1 MGQRVNLIAMVATVV
16 ATIVLVSTDAAE
28 AYTLFGRLVP
38 IFAFVTGMSVV
49 VNIAAQVGVFDAVTR
64 ALETV
69 APVRAGARRQALWSG
84 LILISIVVTVFLSLD
99 TTAILLTP
107 LAIAVARRNGLNLMA
122 MAFAVVWIANIASL
136 HLPVS
141 NLTNLLA
148 LSGGGFASE
157 LDYITAAWVP
167 ATIATGIAIAAALLI
182 NRLPER
188 VTSTTADRPRR
199 EQPTA
204 DPLLRPSLITL
215 GLLLPALASP
225 IPYWLSS
232 SVAAVVMVVLAGIK
246 RPDLLRVHLI
256 PWPSLLLATAMST
269 VSTAVSVLGGA
280 QLVQAMLDD
289 ATPLTIAT
297 TGAVAANLLNNIPAF
312 LALEP
317 AVTTT
322 QEYLAL
328 LIGVNTGPI
337 ITPWASLATLLWHDQ
352 LLRAGVQIRW
362 RTFILFGL
370 ILAPAAVVI
379 PALSLML

>member
-1 MGQRVNLIAMVATVV
+1 MGQRVNIIAMVATVV
-16 ATIVLVSTDAAE
+16 ATIALVSADAAE

-167 ATIATGIAIAAALLI
+167 ATIATGIAVGAALLI

-188 VTSTTADRPRR
+188 VAHTTASRPRR
-199 EQPTA
+199 EQVVA

-232 SVAAVVMVVLAGIK
+232 SVAAVVMVVLAALK
-246 RPDLLRVHLI
+246 RPDLLRLHLI

-269 VSTAVSVLGGA
+269 VATAVSVLGGA

-297 TGAVAANLLNNIPAF
+297 TGAVTANLLNNIPAF

-322 QEYLAL
+322 QGYLAL

-370 ILAPAAVVI
+370 ILAPVAVVV

>member
-1 MGQRVNLIAMVATVV
+1 MVAAIA
-16 ATIVLVSTDAAE
+16 ATIVLGIADAAE
-28 AYTLFGRLVP
+28 ALTLFGRLVP

-69 APVRAGARRQALWSG
+69 APVRPRARRQALWLG

-122 MAFAVVWIANIASL
+122 VAFAVVWIANIASL

-167 ATIATGIAIAAALLI
+167 ATIATGIAVTAALVI
-182 NRLPER
+182 NRLPFLLTAE
-188 VTSTTADRPRR
+188 TTHRPRPDR
-199 EQPTA
+199 DHASA
-204 DPLLRPSLITL
+204 DPLLRPALVTL
-215 GLLLPALASP
+215 SLLLPALASP

-269 VSTAVSVLGGA
+269 VATAVSVLGGA

-370 ILAPAAVVI
+370 ILAPVAVVV
-379 PALSLML
+379 PALALTI